1 MVKSTKSLLLA
12 CHNLATSIFGLF
24 RILSKFENTLLIN
37 PISLYLQV
45 NKQNEQMYTLL
56 AMCLV
61 LHPMRIDE
69 SVHSQLREK
78 YGDRMLRM
86 QKG

>member
-1 MVKSTKSLLLA
+1 MFHTKLREKKNSKLS
-12 CHNLATSIFGLF
+12 HIFEPTCAHAHLTNQSDVF
-24 RILSKFENTLLIN
+24 I
-37 PISLYLQV
+37 QV